1 MTAKSRKQ
9 LIEDMLADDP
19 KDPFLRYGLAME
31 YVSERDDLQA
41 AQCLRELLAL
51 TPDYVPAYLQAGQ
64 VLTRLQKPDEA
75 REVFGTGIR
84 VAQRLGDSHAAG
96 EMEGFLE
103 GLG

>member
-1 MTAKSRKQ
+1 MTAKSRKR

-31 YVSERDDLQA
+31 FVSEGDDVQA

-51 TPDYVPAYLQAGQ
+51 SPDYVPAYLQAGQ

-84 VAQRLGDSHAAG
+84 VAQRLGECHAAG
-96 EMEGFLE
+96 EMEGFLD